1 MRRVDPGGHR
11 NQEWPTSSG
20 TLLVG
25 LTGEVDVENELW
37 HLVEVAG
44 VLLQYPPRVN
54 LLIRRGFLLEG
65 RLCLSYL
72 REFGHF

>member
-1 MRRVDPGGHR
+1 LIQEVTETKNGQLHRV
-11 NQEWPTSSG
+11 NSWY
-20 TLLVG
+20 G

-37 HLVEVAG
+37 HLVEEAG
-44 VLLQYPPRVN
+44 VLLQYLPLEN

-72 REFGHF
+72 HEFGHF